1 MLDSIR
7 KTLAEKFF
15 RRINVYKLDEG
26 FFTAAPE
33 IHSLRRKIETHKFES
48 HLKVSVLALPIFSR
62 KLQCNIKKVSFN
74 FTKQITVRK
83 FKIKHFTKQD
93 IRVNKIQRRGMNSYR
108 AIKLIQEMPQ
118 ERPNLLK
125 FLKVKPVL
133 AKNEM
138 LLALYSPIVDSA
150 VIKLAL
156 NKSRGTLL
164 VWYNP
169 GSRHSKAKS
178 VYLVR
183 RLGLGEKPE
192 WRWV

>member
-7 KTLAEKFF
+7 KTLAEHFF
-15 RRINVYKLDEG
+15 RRVSVHRLDEG
-26 FFTAAPE
+26 FFTALPE
-33 IHSLRRKIETHKFES
+33 IHSLRRKIETRKFES
-48 HLKVSVLALPIFSR
+48 HIKLSVLTLPNFTR
-62 KLQCNIKKVSFN
+62 KLQCNIKKVTFTV
-74 FTKQITVRK
+74 TKQITVRK

-93 IRVNKIQRRGMNSYR
+93 IRVNKLTKRGMNSYR
-108 AIKLIQEMPQ
+108 AIKLIQGMPQ

-125 FLKVKPVL
+125 FLKIKPVL

>member
-7 KTLAEKFF
+7 KTLAEHFF
-15 RRINVYKLDEG
+15 RRVNVHRLDEG
-26 FFTAAPE
+26 FFTATPE
-33 IHSLRRKIETHKFES
+33 IHSLRRKIETRKFES
-48 HLKVSVLALPIFSR
+48 HIKLSVLTLPNFTR
-62 KLQCNIKKVSFN
+62 KLQCNIKKVT
-74 FTKQITVRK
+74 FTVNKQITVRK

-93 IRVNKIQRRGMNSYR
+93 IRVNKMPRRGMNSYR
-108 AIKLIQEMPQ
+108 AIKLIQGMPQ

-125 FLKVKPVL
+125 FLKIKPVL

>member
-7 KTLAEKFF
+7 KTLAEHFF
-15 RRINVYKLDEG
+15 RRVNVHRLDEG
-26 FFTAAPE
+26 FFTALPE
-33 IHSLRRKIETHKFES
+33 IHSLRRKIETRKFES
-48 HLKVSVLALPIFSR
+48 HIKLSVLTLPNFTR
-62 KLQCNIKKVSFN
+62 KLQCNIKKVTFTV
-74 FTKQITVRK
+74 TKQITVRK

-93 IRVNKIQRRGMNSYR
+93 IRVNKLTKRGMNSYR
-108 AIKLIQEMPQ
+108 AIKLIQGMPQ